1 MKPGRPKTKSL
12 NEKDAAMLIGN
23 SNTAPGLNGN
33 MNGHGSNAGSYVYDV
48 TAENFEAQV
57 IKASMK
63 HPVLVDFWAPWCG
76 PCKQLMPM
84 LEEAVAKA
92 NGAVRLAKVNVD
104 DNQDLAQALRVQSVP
119 TVFAFFQGQPV
130 TAFTGVRSQ
139 SELDH
144 LMTQLSGLA
153 KQGAPD
159 AVDIP
164 ATLAQAAQALA
175 LGDIPSAQDHYARI
189 LAQDENNEAAYTG
202 MIRCYLALPDLEQAQ
217 YMLDDA
223 PETIAATPGFAAV
236 RIAVEMA
243 ANAPQAGELE
253 KMAKALAS
261 APGDHQMRFDY
272 ATALFGAGQKKEA
285 VDQLLEII
293 RRDRANEKKWED
305 DKARQHLLKLFEAMG
320 PSDPETLAGRR
331 KLSSLLFA

>member
-1 MKPGRPKTKSL
+1 
-12 NEKDAAMLIGN
+12 MLIGQTN
-23 SNTAPGLNGN
+23 TAQTNTAPTNGTA
-33 MNGHGSNAGSYVYDV
+33 NGATGSIYDV
-48 TAENFEAQV
+48 SADNFEQLV

-84 LEEAVAKA
+84 LEAAVAKA
-92 NGAVRLAKVNVD
+92 NGSVKMAKINVD
-104 DNQDLAQALRVQSVP
+104 DNQDLAQAMRVQSVP
-119 TVFAFFQGQPV
+119 TVYAFFQGQPV

-139 SELDH
+139 SELDS
-144 LMTQLSGLA
+144 LMDQLSKLA
-153 KQGAPD
+153 QQGAP
-159 AVDIP
+159 AALDIP
-164 ATLAQAAQALA
+164 ATLTLAAQSLA
-175 LGDIPSAQDHYARI
+175 LGDIPSAQDHYAKI

-202 MIRCYLALPDLEQAQ
+202 MIRCYLALPDLDQAQ

-223 PETIAATPGFAAV
+223 PEEIAHTPGFAAV

-243 ANAPQAGELE
+243 ANAPETGELE
-253 KMAKALAS
+253 KMAKALLS
-261 APGDHQMRFDY
+261 APDDHQMRFDY

-285 VDQLLEII
+285 IDQLLEII
-293 RRDRANEKKWED
+293 RRDRANDHKWED

-320 PSDPETLAGRR
+320 PTDPETLAGRR